1 MKYLR
6 VKNWGRFQQYKDR
19 TPPWIK
25 LHTDLLDNYEFSALP
40 DASKAHLILI
50 WVLASKV
57 DNKIPARPD
66 WIATKIFATE
76 PVDLELLIEAGFLE
90 YGDGSNWRANWASR
104 YVSNKVR
111 TQLLQEASHQCL
123 ACGSP
128 DNLEIDHIVP
138 ISKGGTGEKSN
149 LQVLCRACNRK
160 KRATLR
166 SYVEEPAQLRRP
178 ETETETENSPPGKRR
193 EGVWGRLYRGATL
206 LGGSG

>member
-1 MKYLR
+1 MGVPVLEALAKIPLGPKELERAPTHAWLLGNGGDSMTHLR

-104 YVSNKVR
+104 YVSNKVK

-128 DNLEIDHIVP
+128 DNHEF
-138 ISKGGTGEKSN
+138 
-149 LQVLCRACNRK
+149 R
-160 KRATLR
+160 
-166 SYVEEPAQLRRP
+166 
-178 ETETETENSPPGKRR
+178 
-193 EGVWGRLYRGATL
+193 
-206 LGGSG
+206 